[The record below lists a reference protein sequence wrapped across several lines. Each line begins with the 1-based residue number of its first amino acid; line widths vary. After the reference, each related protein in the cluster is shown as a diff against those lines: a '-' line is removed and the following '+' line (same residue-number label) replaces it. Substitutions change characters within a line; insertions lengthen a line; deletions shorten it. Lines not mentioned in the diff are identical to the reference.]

1 MGTLP
6 YSESVSGRSSIT
18 RKSTGPLYICRGEFR
33 DDSACLLVDFQATPF
48 TRSWGEPIP
57 LAEKSA
63 LTSADEFVVTTAFV
77 EHEVTA
83 GSSVTYTLRAVLR

>member
-1 MGTLP
+1 MGCESLTVRFRSVATRGPGRLFGP
-6 YSESVSGRSSIT
+6 SERVSAPD
-18 RKSTGPLYICRGEFR
+18 PLR
-33 DDSACLLVDFQATPF
+33 F
-48 TRSWGEPIP
+48 TKSWGEPIP